1 LPNSIIHN
9 PKLSIDLPIAALVV
23 NSAVDGAMTDAA
35 AKVRK
40 LLRQQAALA
49 RFGSFALRQWDMTK
63 ILAEAV
69 RACAEGLDVPF
80 AKVCRYRVEENDLLI
95 VAGHGW
101 RDGVVGHVVSR
112 ADMSSPQG
120 RAFSTGEPSICN
132 DLQMDIYFDLPPFY
146 AAHGIVS
153 IIDVIIKGSDDRPYG
168 ILEIDNDHQHDYDQY
183 DINFLT
189 GFANVLAEAVATAS
203 RAEALQ
209 VALDCM
215 KLLVTEK
222 DELLR
227 EKYVVDQH
235 LRQAQKMEAV
245 GQLTGGVAHDL
256 NNILTV
262 IVGAMEVLTEA
273 VADRPQLASLA
284 KMIDDAAGRG
294 ADLTRRLLAFA
305 RKQPL
310 HPREV
315 DVNSLII
322 EAAGLLKPTL
332 GEHIEIQTT
341 LAGDA
346 SRALIDPSQLTNSI
360 LNLALNARDA
370 MPEGGK
376 LTITTSN
383 VTLDEI
389 YANAQGDVTA
399 GNYVL
404 IAVSDSGH
412 GISAENLDKVFE
424 PFFTTKDVNKGT
436 GLGLS
441 MVYGFVKQSLGHI
454 TIYSELG
461 QGTTIRIYLPQA
473 TGATRPAELPVP
485 SRSEGGHETVLVV
498 EDDPLVRAF
507 VLTQIQSLGYVT
519 LTAANA
525 DEALLVINGPQDI
538 DLLFTD
544 LIMPGAMN
552 GRRLADAALRCRP
565 QLKVLFTSGY
575 SEDAIIHNGR
585 LDTGV
590 LLLAKPYRKLDLAR
604 MLRSAL
610 DWDFKPQ
617 PAPQPVAPSSSEPVV
632 PPATAA

>member
-1 LPNSIIHN
+1 LAENAVANGTII
-9 PKLSIDLPIAALVV
+9 
-23 NSAVDGAMTDAA
+23 DAA
-35 AKVRK
+35 GKVRK
-40 LLRQQAALA
+40 LLRQQAAIA

-69 RACAEGLDVPF
+69 RVCAEGLDVPF
-80 AKVCRYRVEENDLLI
+80 AKVCRYRPEHNDLLI

-101 RDGVVGHVVSR
+101 RDGVVGHVLSR

-132 DLQMDIYFDLPPFY
+132 DLKMDTHFDLPPFY

-153 IIDVIIKGSDDRPYG
+153 TVDVIIKGSDDRPYG
-168 ILEIDNDHQHDYDQY
+168 ILEIDNDRQHDYDQY

-189 GFANVLAEAVATAS
+189 GFANVLAEAVDTAS

-209 VALDCM
+209 VALDRM
-215 KLLVTEK
+215 KVLVEEK
-222 DELLR
+222 DALLQ
-227 EKYVVDQH
+227 EKNVVDLH

-262 IVGAMEVLTEA
+262 IVGAVEVLADA
-273 VADRPQLASLA
+273 VADRPQLATLA
-284 KMIDDAAGRG
+284 GMIDDAAARG

-322 EAAGLLKPTL
+322 EATGLLNPTL
-332 GEHIEIQTT
+332 GEHIEIQMT
-341 LAGDA
+341 LSGDTV
-346 SRALIDPSQLTNSI
+346 RALIDPSQLTSSI

-370 MPEGGK
+370 MPNGGR
-376 LTITTSN
+376 LAIATSN
-383 VTLDEI
+383 VTIDET
-389 YANAQGDVTA
+389 YANVHGDVA
-399 GNYVL
+399 PGEYVL

-412 GISAENLDKVFE
+412 GIAAENLDKVFE
-424 PFFTTKDVNKGT
+424 PFFTTKELGKGT

-454 TIYSELG
+454 TVYSETG

-473 TGATRPAELPVP
+473 AGAAHAVEQGSPLRM
-485 SRSEGGHETVLVV
+485 EGGHETVLVV
-498 EDDPLVRAF
+498 EDDPLVRTF
-507 VLTQIQSLGYVT
+507 VLAQVESLGYVT

-525 DEALLVINGPQDI
+525 DEALAVINGAQEI

-552 GRRLADAALRCRP
+552 GRQLADQALLRRP
-565 QLKVLFTSGY
+565 LLKVLFTSGY

-590 LLLAKPYRKLDLAR
+590 LLLAKPYRKTELAR

-610 DWDFKPQ
+610 TAEGTLQ
-617 PAPQPVAPSSSEPVV
+617 PAPGPIASPTAPSA
-632 PPATAA
+632 PATAA